1 MIFDL
6 YDEDDVRLIQQ
17 AFAEKTVGITSGTW
31 DLFHP
36 SHEAYLSGCRRHC
49 GHDGA
54 LIVGVDSDHLVRIR
68 KGPNRPVVP
77 EPDRLQSVAGRK
89 GVAAAFILGTVEDF
103 GRAAELFR
111 VRYIFKNQDFG
122 NEKILGTDLPGV
134 ELVIVPD
141 FHRAESTTELIA
153 KILASQTKLPIS

>member
-6 YDEDDVRLIQQ
+6 YDEEDVRFISQ
-17 AFAEKTVGITSGTW
+17 AFAGRSVGLTSGTF

-36 SHEAYLSGCRRHC
+36 AHEAYLNACRRHC

-68 KGPNRPVVP
+68 KGALRPVVP
-77 EPDRLQSVAGRK
+77 ESDRLQSVAGRK
-89 GVAAAFILGTVEDF
+89 GVAAGFILGTVEDF
-103 GRAAELFR
+103 GRAVDLFN
-111 VRYIFKNQDFG
+111 VHYIFKNQDFG
-122 NEKILGTDLPGV
+122 DEKILGADLPGV

-141 FHRAESTTELIA
+141 FHRTESTTDLIA
-153 KILASQTKLPIS
+153 KILRLQSS